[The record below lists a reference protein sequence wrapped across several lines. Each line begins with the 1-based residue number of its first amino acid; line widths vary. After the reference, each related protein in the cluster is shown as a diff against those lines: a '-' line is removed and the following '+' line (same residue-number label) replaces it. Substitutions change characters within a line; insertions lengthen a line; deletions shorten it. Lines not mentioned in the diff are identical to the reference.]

1 MSCDIVERGTNYRSQ
16 WRQNHPPGE
25 LCPDVTLMSNVLKG
39 DSEDEGCWKF
49 PADHENSLMLKFE
62 MWAPQMFWV
71 WLLSRDGGVSFTETQ
86 PGSILTALCSKIA
99 YLLLG
104 KIL

>member
-49 PADHENSLMLKFE
+49 PADHENSLILKYE

-71 WLLSRDGGVSFTETQ
+71 WLHSRDTGVSFTEAW
-86 PGSILTALCSKIA
+86 PALCSEMA
-99 YLLLG
+99 YLLQG

>member
-1 MSCDIVERGTNYRSQ
+1 MKI
-16 WRQNHPPGE
+16 H
-25 LCPDVTLMSNVLKG
+25 K
-39 DSEDEGCWKF
+39 
-49 PADHENSLMLKFE
+49 MLKFE

-71 WLLSRDGGVSFTETQ
+71 WLLSRDGGVSFTGTQ
-86 PGSILTALCSKIA
+86 PGSILTALCSEVA